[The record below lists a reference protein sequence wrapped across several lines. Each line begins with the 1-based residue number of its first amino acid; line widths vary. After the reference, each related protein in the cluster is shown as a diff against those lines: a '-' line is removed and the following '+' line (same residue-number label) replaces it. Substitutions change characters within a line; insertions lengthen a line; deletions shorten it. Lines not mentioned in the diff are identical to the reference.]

1 MLSPPRI
8 NSLFNYLAYYSIGL
22 HKHCIPDSLSY
33 QLFPY
38 DKNSAYPSSKELC
51 DSN

>member
-1 MLSPPRI
+1 MLSPPLI
-8 NSLFNYLAYYSIGL
+8 NSLFNSLPYCSTGL
-22 HKHCIPDSLSY
+22 HKHCIADSFSY

-38 DKNSAYPSSKELC
+38 VKNSAYPSSKALF

>member
-1 MLSPPRI
+1 MLSPPLI
-8 NSLFNYLAYYSIGL
+8 DSLFISLPYYSTGL

-38 DKNSAYPSSKELC
+38 VKNSAYPSSKELF